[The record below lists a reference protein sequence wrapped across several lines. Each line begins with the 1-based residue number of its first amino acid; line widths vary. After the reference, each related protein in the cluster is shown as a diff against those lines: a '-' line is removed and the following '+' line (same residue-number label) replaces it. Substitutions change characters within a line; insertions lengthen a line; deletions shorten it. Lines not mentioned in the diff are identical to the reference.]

1 MSEISTPHNFEFE
14 EIFMNGS
21 WIEASPPPDHPDFK
35 SYVSVSSDESP
46 QFIIT
51 TETQKI
57 TLDFAVASQ
66 IFLDGKIFRYNKNN
80 VLDLTFEDRDSN

>member
-35 SYVSVSSDESP
+35 SYVSVSSVSLHNSSSRL
-46 QFIIT
+46 
-51 TETQKI
+51 K
-57 TLDFAVASQ
+57 LKK
-66 IFLDGKIFRYNKNN
+66 L
-80 VLDLTFEDRDSN
+80 L